1 MNPSSAGWIDKLF
14 KLLSESDVLTSSSD
28 EAYYYQRLRNAGFIY
43 GTNISLWVELPIEN
57 ELTEEEFSK
66 VNLLLALLRTFQRH
80 KKASIED
87 TVATILDF
95 YKDLNAERLSLIE
108 KVIVGKNSVRK
119 LEKVIHHRIQAN
131 SNIFTKNFSNIIT
144 NALLFIDVLA
154 FEEFLNGNVRV
165 SRYVASLEQSVTSV
179 VVNALNSKDE
189 KTDYDELLLKLLQ
202 SSLRYYELPETQT
215 FSELCV
221 LLNAYEHPLEKLYML
236 DLASMAVWNDE
247 TIDNQEEH
255 FIWALG
261 NDLKLQEKETSLS
274 IKSAVHFIG
283 THKSKISFFNHS
295 NPVKHFY
302 DQSGKMVR
310 MLMLRNKKRLTKE
323 LNESKELVQLLAKST
338 SKELTDAERKKM
350 KQQLLDIFKTIPS
363 LAIFVL
369 PGGTVLLP
377 LAIVLI
383 PKLLPSAFD
392 DNRVD

>member
-1 MNPSSAGWIDKLF
+1 MNPSSAGWIEKLF
-14 KLLSESDVLTSSSD
+14 KLLSESEPLNTFA
-28 EAYYYQRLRNAGFIY
+28 EERYYQRLRDSGFIY
-43 GTNISLWVELPIEN
+43 GTNVSLWVELPMEN

-66 VNLLLALLRTFQRH
+66 VNLLLSLFRMFQQQR
-80 KKASIED
+80 KASYEEAVPI
-87 TVATILDF
+87 ILDF
-95 YKDLNAERLSLIE
+95 YKQLNAERLSLFD
-108 KVIVGKNSVRK
+108 KVLVGKNNIRK
-119 LEKVIHHRIQAN
+119 LEKVIHYRIQAN

-154 FEEFLNGNVRV
+154 FGEFLNGHANI
-165 SRYVASLEQSVTSV
+165 SDYAASLEQSVTSV
-179 VVNALNSKDE
+179 VVNALHSKDE

-202 SSLRYYELPETQT
+202 SSLRYYEFPETQT

-221 LLNAYEHPLEKLYML
+221 LLNAYELPWEKLYML

-261 NDLKLQEKETSLS
+261 GDLKVEEKDIALAIT
-274 IKSAVHFIG
+274 SAVNFIE

-323 LNESKELVQLLAKST
+323 LKESKELMQLLAKST
-338 SKELTDAERKKM
+338 SKELTEAERKKM